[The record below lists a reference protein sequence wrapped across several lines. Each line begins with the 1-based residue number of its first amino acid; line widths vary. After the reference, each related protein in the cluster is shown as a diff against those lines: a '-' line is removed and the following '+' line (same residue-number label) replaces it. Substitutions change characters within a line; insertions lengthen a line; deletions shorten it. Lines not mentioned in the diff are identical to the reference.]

1 LRFAHP
7 AVASWQQTKRRLFDS
22 RTNAGI
28 DAARQLM
35 LALDANAPQNP
46 ARAETATRMSVDT
59 PDALHFKL
67 SSVGEVVTGR
77 FQ

>member
-1 LRFAHP
+1 
-7 AVASWQQTKRRLFDS
+7 
-22 RTNAGI
+22 
-28 DAARQLM
+28 M